1 MSKTV
6 RMKWNP
12 AGTKAL
18 LTGAPT
24 AAVISQATDMVHA
37 NAGEEFDKRVKVG
50 SRARGYVVAESMEAR
65 RKQAKHHTLENAAGR
80 SVL

>member
-1 MSKTV
+1 
-6 RMKWNP
+6 MKWNP

-50 SRARGYVVAESMEAR
+50 SRARGYVAAETPKAR
-65 RKQAKHHTLENAAGR
+65 RENAKNHSLQTAVGR
-80 SVL
+80 TRI